1 MRSRNKFGMTSNMY
15 NILDQ
20 KEFEELR
27 QKEPQRFQYLTEGGF
42 YLNLQ
47 GLELKPIEGINVVK
61 INRLAKIVRGLAFAA
76 VEGIK
81 SGHPGG
87 SSSKVE
93 QALAMLFSGVIA
105 FDALAPKNPG
115 RDRVV
120 WSAGHCTPLHHAA
133 LALIYNA
140 IEQGGTK
147 LAKEILGF
155 DLPVCLDKFRR
166 CDGPSGHVES
176 RYPLAD
182 ASTGSSGHGFSCA
195 LALAMLQKTNGLEG
209 KVFVLAG
216 DAETEEGI
224 SYEAR
229 NTIVSMGGDNIIVSL
244 DWNGFG
250 IDGPITDVISTPY
263 LNHWL
268 GLGWNVIEVDGHN
281 VLELATAYKKA
292 RAGFSNGR
300 PTVVVC
306 HTIKGKDY
314 GKLEGTA
321 DSHGTPASHADYV
334 EIMKKLGFEIP
345 GVEGEIGK
353 DIEVVKS
360 KLTRDD
366 IVYILERLEAD
377 KKLLKPEEELAAKM
391 KTALA
396 GRPLVDYRSIKRPT
410 VLPPELVF
418 KEGENIAIR
427 KATEA
432 FFKWLMSQS
441 AFFYIGSDDLA
452 KSTLTGAAE
461 NIYGLVNAKNPLGR
475 GFRFGIAEPNMAMM
489 STTLTQ
495 DILPGG
501 WRAMSA
507 FSTYGVFT
515 SMMGN
520 AVRMAIISNAVN
532 PAMKGFFI
540 MLAAHDG
547 PETGED
553 GPTHQGLFWMALFDA
568 YPGIKVYKPMDANE
582 AVEMLFYAMEK
593 GEPVAFS
600 VMRPNTPVFKRG
612 AEAYGDFMVPAARE
626 AINGA
631 YVFKPFANNG
641 KPKKVLAIC
650 GGQSLVNTLAIL
662 PELEKDLDVKIV
674 AVTSPEL
681 FVDLRRENSVKANEI
696 FSDEDRQSVIT
707 IHNGWS
713 GFLDPF
719 ILPADYEKRTL
730 EIDKFLKSGPPADV
744 YKLANFDA
752 AGILEQI
759 RKAIH

>member
-1 MRSRNKFGMTSNMY
+1 MY
-15 NILDQ
+15 NILEPEGLENLKQ
-20 KEFEELR
+20 A
-27 QKEPQRFQYLTEGGF
+27 EPQRFDHKIEGGA
-42 YLNLQ
+42 YLDLRA
-47 GLELKPIEGINVVK
+47 LELAPIEGIDVDK
-61 INRLAKIVRGLAFAA
+61 INRLAKIIRGLAFAA

-87 SSSKVE
+87 SSSKTE
-93 QALAMLFSGVIA
+93 QALALLFSGVLA
-105 FDALAPKNPG
+105 FDALNPKHPG
-115 RDRVV
+115 RDRIV
-120 WSAGHCTPLHHAA
+120 WSAGHCTPLHHAL
-133 LALIYNA
+133 LALIYEA
-140 IEQGGTK
+140 FAKGGTK
-147 LAKEILGF
+147 LEKEILGF
-155 DLPVCLDKFRR
+155 DLPVCLEKFRR

-176 RYPLAD
+176 KYPLAD
-182 ASTGSSGHGFSCA
+182 ASTGSSGHGLSSA
-195 LALAMLQKTNGLEG
+195 LALAMLQKTNGLDG
-209 KVFVLAG
+209 KVFVISG
-216 DAETEEGI
+216 DAESEEGI
-224 SYEAR
+224 YYEAR
-229 NTIVSMGGDNIIVSL
+229 NTVISMGGDNIILSL

-250 IDGPITDVISTPY
+250 IDGPITEVIATPY

-281 VLELATAYKKA
+281 VLEVATAYQKA
-292 RAGFSNGR
+292 RAGFGNGR
-300 PTVVVC
+300 PTAVVC

-321 DSHGTPASHADYV
+321 DSHGTAAPHGEYV
-334 EIMKKLGFEIP
+334 EIMKKLGFDIP
-345 GVEGEIGK
+345 GVEGEVGQ
-353 DIEVVKS
+353 DIAVVLE

-366 IVYILERLEAD
+366 VVYILERLEID
-377 KKLLKPEEELAAKM
+377 KKLIKSEKELVKKM
-391 KTALA
+391 EKALT
-396 GRPLVDYRSIKRPT
+396 GRPMVDYRSIKRPV

-418 KEGENIAIR
+418 KEGEPVAIR

-432 FFKWLMSQS
+432 FFKWLMGQS

-461 NIYGLVNAKNPLGR
+461 SVYGLVNAKNALGR

-489 STTLTQ
+489 SCSLTQ

-501 WRAMSA
+501 FKAMSA

-520 AVRMAIISNAVN
+520 AVRMAVINNTVN

-582 AVEMLFYAMEK
+582 AMEMLFYAMAK

-612 AEAYGDFMVPAARE
+612 AGAYGDFTVPAAIE
-626 AINGA
+626 ANNGA

-641 KPKKVLAIC
+641 KLKKALAIC
-650 GGQSLVNTLAIL
+650 GGQSLANTLAIL
-662 PELEKDLDVKIV
+662 PELEKELDIKIV

-681 FVDLRRENSVKANEI
+681 FVDLRRNDPVKASEI
-696 FSDEDRQSVIT
+696 FSDEDRQNVIT

-719 ILPADYEKRTL
+719 ILPADYEQRTI
-730 EIDKFLKSGPPADV
+730 EIDRFLKSGPPADV

-759 RKAIH
+759 KKAIQ

>member
-1 MRSRNKFGMTSNMY
+1 MY
-15 NILDQ
+15 NILQSSDL
-20 KEFEELR
+20 ELLK
-27 QKEPQRFQYLTEGGF
+27 QQEPQRFQYQSEGGV
-42 YLNLQ
+42 YLNIR
-47 GLELKPIEGINVVK
+47 GLGLPPVEGFDVAK

-76 VEGIK
+76 IEGIK

-93 QALAMLFSGVIA
+93 QVLTLLLVGVMV
-105 FDALAPKNPG
+105 FDPLDPKNPG

-120 WSAGHCTPLHHAA
+120 WSAGHCTPLHHAI

-140 IEQGGTK
+140 IEQGGVK
-147 LAKEILGF
+147 LDKEISGF
-155 DLPVCLDKFRR
+155 DLPVRLDRFRH

-176 RYPLAD
+176 NYPLAD

-195 LALAMLQKTNGLEG
+195 LGLAMLQKTNGLDG

-229 NTIVSMGGDNIIVSL
+229 NSIVSMGGDNIIVSL

-250 IDGPITDVISTPY
+250 IDGPITEVISTPY

-268 GLGWNVIEVDGHN
+268 GFGWNVIEVDGHN
-281 VLELATAYKKA
+281 VLELAHAYKKA
-292 RAGFSNGR
+292 RAGFNNGC
-300 PTVVVC
+300 PTAIVC

-321 DSHGTPASHADYV
+321 DSHGMAAPHADYV
-334 EIMKKLGFEIP
+334 EIMKKLGFDIP
-345 GVEGEIGK
+345 GVDGQVGE
-353 DIEVVKS
+353 DIKAVLS
-360 KLTRDD
+360 KITRDD
-366 IVYILERLEAD
+366 VVYILERMEVN
-377 KKLLKPEEELAAKM
+377 KKMIMPESELLAKM
-391 KTALA
+391 KIALA
-396 GRPLVDYRSIKRPT
+396 GRPMVDYRSIKRPD

-418 KEGENIAIR
+418 KEGEPAAIR

-432 FFKWLMSQS
+432 FFKWLMGQS

-461 NIYGLVNAKNPLGR
+461 NVYGIVNAKNPLGR

-489 STTLTQ
+489 STTLAQ

-501 WRAMSA
+501 FKAMSA

-520 AVRMAIISNAVN
+520 CVRMALINNAVN
-532 PAMKGFFI
+532 PAIKGFFI

-582 AVEMLFYAMEK
+582 AMEMLFYAMEK

-600 VMRPNTPVFKRG
+600 VMRPATSVFKRSAG
-612 AEAYGDFMVPAARE
+612 AYGDFTVKPARE

-631 YVFKPFANNG
+631 YVFKPFTNNG
-641 KPKKVLAIC
+641 KQKRVLAIC
-650 GGQSLVNTLAIL
+650 GGQSLANALAIL
-662 PELEKDLDVKIV
+662 PDLEKDLDVKIV

-681 FVDLRRENSVKANEI
+681 FVELRRNNSAKANEI
-696 FSDEDRQSVIT
+696 FSDEDRQGVIT

-744 YKLANFDA
+744 YKLAQFDPQ
-752 AGILEQI
+752 GIKEQI
-759 RKAIH
+759 LKAIE

>member
-1 MRSRNKFGMTSNMY
+1 MY
-15 NILDQ
+15 HNISEQKDLDNLKQ
-20 KEFEELR
+20 A
-27 QKEPQRFQYLTEGGF
+27 EPQRFEYKTEGGA
-42 YLNLQ
+42 YLNLR
-47 GLELKPIEGINVVK
+47 GLEMALIEGLDAAK
-61 INRLAKIVRGLAFAA
+61 INRLAKIVRALAFAA

-93 QALAMLFSGVIA
+93 QVLALLFSGVMA

-120 WSAGHCTPLHHAA
+120 WSAGHCTPLHHAI

-140 IEQGGTK
+140 IEQAGTK
-147 LAKEILGF
+147 WDKEIIGF
-155 DLPVCLDKFRR
+155 DLPICLDKFRR

-182 ASTGSSGHGFSCA
+182 VSTGSSGHGFSCA
-195 LALAMLQKTNGLEG
+195 LALAMLQKTNGLDG

-229 NTIVSMGGDNIIVSL
+229 NTIISMGGDNIIVSL

-281 VLELATAYKKA
+281 VLELTYAYKKA
-292 RAGFSNGR
+292 REGFGNGQ
-300 PTVVVC
+300 PTAVVC
-306 HTIKGKDY
+306 HTVKGKDY
-314 GKLEGTA
+314 GRLEGTA
-321 DSHGTPASHADYV
+321 DSHGTPAPHSEYL
-334 EIMKKLGFEIP
+334 EIMKKLGFDIP
-345 GVEGEIGK
+345 GVEGQVAE
-353 DIEVVKS
+353 DIKVVLS
-360 KLTRDD
+360 KITRDD
-366 IVYILERLEAD
+366 VVYILERLEVN
-377 KKLLKPEEELAAKM
+377 KKMIKPEAELAAKM

-396 GRPLVDYRSIKRPT
+396 GRPMVDYRTIKRPD
-410 VLPPELVF
+410 VLPPEMVF
-418 KEGENIAIR
+418 KEGEKVAIR

-432 FFKWLMSQS
+432 FFKWLMGQS
-441 AFFYIGSDDLA
+441 AFFYVGSDDLA
-452 KSTLTGAAE
+452 KSTLIAAAE
-461 NIYGLVNAKNPLGR
+461 NIYGIVNATNPLGR
-475 GFRFGIAEPNMAMM
+475 AFRFGIAEPNMAMM
-489 STTLTQ
+489 SATLTQ

-501 WRAMSA
+501 FRAMSV

-520 AVRMAIISNAVN
+520 AVRMAIVNNAVN
-532 PAMKGFFI
+532 PAMRGFFI

-582 AVEMLFYAMEK
+582 AMEMLFGAMAK
-593 GEPVAFS
+593 QEPVAFS
-600 VMRPNTPVFKRG
+600 VMRPNTPVFKRAAG
-612 AEAYGDFMVPAARE
+612 AYGNFMVPPARE
-626 AINGA
+626 AMNGA
-631 YVFKPFANNG
+631 YVFKPFSNNG
-641 KPKKVLAIC
+641 KRKIVLAVC
-650 GGQSLVNTLAIL
+650 AGQVMANILEIL
-662 PELEKDLDVKIV
+662 PELEQNSDVKIV

-681 FVDLRRENSVKANEI
+681 FVDLRRNDPAKANEI
-696 FSDEDRQSVIT
+696 FSDEDRKIVIT

-719 ILPADYEKRTL
+719 ILPSDYEKRTL
-730 EIDKFLKSGPPADV
+730 EIDRFLKSGPPAEV
-744 YKLANFDA
+744 YKLAGFDPQ
-752 AGILEQI
+752 GILEQI
-759 RKAIH
+759 LNAIKN

>member
-1 MRSRNKFGMTSNMY
+1 MY
-15 NILDQ
+15 NILET
-20 KEFEELR
+20 KEIEVLKE
-27 QKEPQRFQYLTEGGF
+27 KEPRRFEYKLEGGA
-42 YLNLQ
+42 YLDLR
-47 GLELKPIEGINVVK
+47 GLELAPVEELDVEKV
-61 INRLAKIVRGLAFAA
+61 NRLAKIIRGLAFAA

-87 SSSKVE
+87 SSSKTE
-93 QALAMLFSGVIA
+93 QFLAMLFSGVLA
-105 FDALAPKNPG
+105 FDALNPNHPG

-120 WSAGHCTPLHHAA
+120 WSAGHCTPLHHAI
-133 LALIYNA
+133 LALIYEA
-140 IEQGGTK
+140 LAKSGAK
-147 LAKEILGF
+147 LEKEILGF
-155 DLPVCLDKFRR
+155 DLPVCLDRFRR

-176 RYPLAD
+176 KYPLAD
-182 ASTGSSGHGFSCA
+182 ASTGSSGHGLSSA
-195 LALAMLQKTNGLEG
+195 LALAMLQKSNGLDG
-209 KVFVLAG
+209 KVFVLSG
-216 DAETEEGI
+216 DAESEEGI

-229 NTIVSMGGDNIIVSL
+229 NSVISMGGDNIIVSL

-250 IDGPITDVISTPY
+250 IDGPITEVIATPY

-281 VLELATAYKKA
+281 VLEVATAYKKA
-292 RAGFSNGR
+292 REGFGNSR
-300 PTVVVC
+300 PTAVVC

-314 GKLEGTA
+314 GELENTA
-321 DSHGTPASHADYV
+321 DSHGKAAPHAEYV
-334 EIMKKLGFEIP
+334 DIMKKLGFEIP
-345 GVEGEIGK
+345 GVEGEVGK
-353 DIEVVKS
+353 DVAVILE

-366 IVYILERLEAD
+366 VVYILERLEAD
-377 KKLLKPEEELAAKM
+377 KKLIKSEKELAAKM

-396 GRPLVDYRSIKRPT
+396 GRPMVDYRYIKRPE
-410 VLPPELVF
+410 VLPPELIF
-418 KEGENIAIR
+418 KEGENAPIR

-432 FFKWLMSQS
+432 FFKLLMGQS

-452 KSTLTGAAE
+452 KSTLISAAE
-461 NIYGLVNAKNPLGR
+461 NVYGIVNAKNPLGR

-489 STTLTQ
+489 SCSLTQ

-501 WRAMSA
+501 FKAMSV

-520 AVRMAIISNAVN
+520 AVRMAVINNAVN
-532 PAMKGFFI
+532 PKMNGFFI

-582 AVEMLFYAMEK
+582 AVEMLFYAIAK
-593 GEPVAFS
+593 GEPVALS
-600 VMRPNTPVFKRG
+600 VMRPSTPVFKRG
-612 AEAYGDFMVPAARE
+612 PSTSSGYSWEVPAARE
-626 AINGA
+626 ATNGA
-631 YVFKPFANNG
+631 YVFKPFADNG
-641 KPKKVLAIC
+641 KQKKVLAIC
-650 GGQSLVNTLAIL
+650 GGQSLANALTIL
-662 PELEKDLDVKIV
+662 PDLEKDLDVKIV

-681 FVDLRRENSVKANEI
+681 FVDLRRVDPAKANEI
-696 FSDEDRQSVIT
+696 FSDEDRQNVIT

-719 ILPADYEKRTL
+719 ILPADYEQRTI
-730 EIDKFLKSGPPADV
+730 EIDKFLKSGPSADV

-759 RKAIH
+759 RKAL

>member
-1 MRSRNKFGMTSNMY
+1 
-15 NILDQ
+15 Q
-20 KEFEELR
+20 A
-27 QKEPQRFQYLTEGGF
+27 EPQRFEYKPEGNAA
-42 YLNLQ
+42 YLNLR
-47 GLELKPIEGINVVK
+47 GLELVPVDGIDVAK
-61 INRLAKIVRGLAFAA
+61 INRLAKIVRALAFAA

-93 QALAMLFSGVIA
+93 QLLALLFSGVMA
-105 FDALAPKNPG
+105 FDALSPKHPG
-115 RDRVV
+115 RDRVI
-120 WSAGHCTPLHHAA
+120 WSAGHCTPLHHAI

-140 IEQGGTK
+140 IEQGGVK
-147 LAKEILGF
+147 LDKEILGF
-155 DLPVCLDKFRR
+155 DLPVRLDKFRQ

-176 RYPLAD
+176 NYPLAD

-195 LALAMLQKTNGLEG
+195 LALAMLQKSNGLGG

-229 NTIVSMGGDNIIVSL
+229 NTIISMGGDNIIVSL

-250 IDGPITDVISTPY
+250 IDGPITEVIVTPY
-263 LNHWL
+263 LSHWL
-268 GLGWNVIEVDGHN
+268 NLGWNVIEVDGHN

-292 RAGFSNGR
+292 REGFDNGQ
-300 PTVVVC
+300 PTAVVC

-321 DSHGTPASHADYV
+321 DSHGTPASHADYAA
-334 EIMKKLGFEIP
+334 IMKKLGFEIP
-345 GVEGEIGK
+345 GVEGEVSQ

-366 IVYILERLEAD
+366 IVYILERLAVN
-377 KKLLKPEEELAAKM
+377 KKLLKPEEELVAKM

-396 GRPLVDYRSIKRPT
+396 GRPLVDYRSIKRPD
-410 VLPPELVF
+410 VLPAELVF
-418 KEGENIAIR
+418 KEGENAPVR

-432 FFKWLMSQS
+432 FFKWLMGQS

-452 KSTLTGAAE
+452 KSTLTSAAE
-461 NIYGLVNAKNPLGR
+461 NVYGIVNTKNPLGR

-489 STTLTQ
+489 SASLTQ

-501 WRAMSA
+501 FKAMSV

-520 AVRMAIISNAVN
+520 CVRMAIINNVVN

-582 AVEMLFYAMEK
+582 AMEMLFYAMAK

-600 VMRPNTPVFKRG
+600 VMRPNTPVFKRSAG
-612 AEAYGDFMVPAARE
+612 SYGDFTVPPARE

-631 YVFKPFANNG
+631 YVFKPFTNNG
-641 KPKKVLAIC
+641 KQKRVLAIC
-650 GGQSLVNTLAIL
+650 GGQSLANALAIL
-662 PELEKDLDVKIV
+662 PDLAKDLDVKIV

-681 FVDLRRENSVKANEI
+681 FVELRRNNSAKANEI
-696 FSDEDRQSVIT
+696 FSDEDRKIVIT

-719 ILPADYEKRTL
+719 ILPADYEKRTI

-759 RKAIH
+759 RKAL

>member
-1 MRSRNKFGMTSNMY
+1 MY
-15 NILDQ
+15 NISEQGGLDNLKQ
-20 KEFEELR
+20 A
-27 QKEPQRFQYLTEGGF
+27 EPRRFAYKSEGGA
-42 YLNLQ
+42 YLDLRGVELAPID
-47 GLELKPIEGINVVK
+47 GLNVEK
-61 INRLAKIVRGLAFAA
+61 TERLAKFVRALAFAA
-76 VEGIK
+76 IDGIK

-93 QALAMLFSGVIA
+93 QLLAMLFSGVLA
-105 FDALAPKNPG
+105 FDALEPKHVG
-115 RDRVV
+115 RDRIV
-120 WSAGHCTPLHHAA
+120 WSAGHCTPLHHAI
-133 LALIYNA
+133 LALIYEA
-140 IEQGGTK
+140 FAKGGTK
-147 LAKEILGF
+147 LDKEILGF
-155 DLPVCLDKFRR
+155 DLPVCLEKFRR

-176 RYPLAD
+176 KYPLAD
-182 ASTGSSGHGFSCA
+182 ASTGSSGHGLSSA
-195 LALAMLQKTNGLEG
+195 LALAMLQKTNGLDG
-209 KVFVLAG
+209 KVFVIHG
-216 DAETEEGI
+216 DAESEEGI

-229 NTIVSMGGDNIIVSL
+229 NTAVSMGGDNIIVSL

-250 IDGPITDVISTPY
+250 IDGPITEVISTPY

-268 GLGWNVIEVDGHN
+268 ELGWNIIEVNGHN
-281 VLELATAYKKA
+281 VLELANAYKKA
-292 RAGFSNGR
+292 RIGFSNGR
-300 PTVVVC
+300 PTAVIC

-321 DSHGTPASHADYV
+321 DSHGTPAPHAEYV
-334 EIMKKLGFEIP
+334 EIMKKLGFDIP
-345 GVEGEIGK
+345 GVEGEVGK
-353 DIEVVKS
+353 DVAAVLA

-366 IVYILERLEAD
+366 VVYVLERLEAD
-377 KKLLKPEEELAAKM
+377 KKMLKPEDELATKM
-391 KTALA
+391 KAALA
-396 GRPLVDYRSIKRPT
+396 ARPLADYRSIKRPA

-418 KEGENIAIR
+418 KEGESVAIR
-427 KATEA
+427 KASEA
-432 FFKWLMSQS
+432 FFKWLMGQS

-461 NIYGLVNAKNPLGR
+461 NVYGLVNPKNALGR

-489 STTLTQ
+489 SCSLTQ

-501 WRAMSA
+501 FKAMSA

-520 AVRMAIISNAVN
+520 AVRMAVINNCVN
-532 PAMKGFFI
+532 PKMSGFFI

-612 AEAYGDFMVPAARE
+612 AGAYGDFTVPAARE

-641 KPKKVLAIC
+641 KTKKVLAIC
-650 GGQSLVNTLAIL
+650 GGQSLANTLAVL
-662 PELEKDLDVKIV
+662 PDLEKDLDVKIV

-681 FVDLRRENSVKANEI
+681 FVELRRNDPARANEI
-696 FSDEDRQSVIT
+696 FSDEDRQNVIT

-730 EIDKFLKSGPPADV
+730 EIDRFLKSGPVADV

-759 RKAIH
+759 RKAI